1 MTTLLLKLGTED
13 LSFANWD
20 FDYFSKYFFYYDIK
34 MKNKQ
39 VKPHQTKELLH
50 SKRNKRNEDA
60 A

>member
-1 MTTLLLKLGTED
+1 MSKTIKLQKENIGKHGKN
-13 LSFANWD
+13 L
-20 FDYFSKYFFYYDIK
+20 FYYDTEI
-34 MKNKQ
+34 KNKQ